1 MADDGALGSSHGRK
15 RRSRSQ
21 SKRKNR
27 KRQNLFY
34 NLRWLLG
41 GLGIGLPLLTLVI
54 YMASRY

>member
-1 MADDGALGSSHGRK
+1 LRVRPIEGQHCG
-15 RRSRSQ
+15 
-21 SKRKNR
+21 KNR